1 VNLTIPMNFP
11 LNQMKLLLRVSETG
25 RGDFQFKNQIF
36 ISVQYTNEKGWLKG
50 TINGRSGLF
59 PENYAV
65 PYSKYSYRAITL
77 YPCRAS
83 NPRELSFDKNQV
95 IENGECYVGF

>member
-1 VNLTIPMNFP
+1 VKP
-11 LNQMKLLLRVSETG
+11 KTG
-25 RGDFQFKNQIF
+25 RGNFQFKNQIP
-36 ISVQYTNEKGWLKG
+36 IPVQYTNERGWLKG

-65 PYSKYSYRAITL
+65 PHANYSFRVMTL

-83 NPRELSFDKNQV
+83 NPGELSFGKNQV
-95 IENGECYVGF
+95 IENG